1 MKIVLPNK
9 TELNA
14 ARGFKSYIFESGET
28 QLSITL
34 TDTSMDDVV
43 NEFTVVPVKSLTIVR
58 KGFDDIIYNNIEIT
72 NISENI
78 DDNASGVTVT
88 FKLKK

>member
-14 ARGFKSYIFESGET
+14 TRAFKSYIFESDET
-28 QLSITL
+28 QLSVTIVGST
-34 TDTSMDDVV
+34 MEDVV
-43 NEFTVVPVKSLTIVR
+43 NAFTLVPVKSLTIVR
-58 KGFDDIIYNNIEIT
+58 TGFEDITYNNIEIT
-72 NISENI
+72 NINENI
-78 DDNASGVTVT
+78 DDSSTGVIIS

>member
-14 ARGFKSYIFESGET
+14 TRAFKSYIFESGET

-34 TDTSMDDVV
+34 TDISMDDVV

-58 KGFDDIIYNNIEIT
+58 KGFDDITYNNIEIT

-78 DDNASGVTVT
+78 DDNTSGVTVT
-88 FKLKK
+88 FGLKK